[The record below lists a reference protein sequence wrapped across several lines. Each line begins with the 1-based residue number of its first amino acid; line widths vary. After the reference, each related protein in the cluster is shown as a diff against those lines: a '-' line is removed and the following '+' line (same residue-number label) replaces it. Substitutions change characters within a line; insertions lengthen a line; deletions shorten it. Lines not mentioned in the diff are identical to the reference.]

1 MADIDFAKKI
11 DAVYRFAVRENKA
24 ATYALERETIDAFLK
39 LCALV
44 AKAAGADDCGHC
56 EGCVIVAGLRQVLTS
71 EIRKFM
77 S

>member
-11 DAVYRFAVRENKA
+11 DAVHKFAVRENKA
-24 ATYALERETIDAFLK
+24 ATYTLERETIDALLK

-44 AKAAGADDCGHC
+44 AKATSGDDCGHC

>member
-1 MADIDFAKKI
+1 MADPDFARKI
-11 DAVYRFAVRENKA
+11 DAVHKFAVRENKA
-24 ATYALERETIDAFLK
+24 ATYALEKDTINSLLS

-56 EGCVIVAGLRQVLTS
+56 EGCIIVADLRRVLNH
-71 EIRKFM
+71 EIRKFV